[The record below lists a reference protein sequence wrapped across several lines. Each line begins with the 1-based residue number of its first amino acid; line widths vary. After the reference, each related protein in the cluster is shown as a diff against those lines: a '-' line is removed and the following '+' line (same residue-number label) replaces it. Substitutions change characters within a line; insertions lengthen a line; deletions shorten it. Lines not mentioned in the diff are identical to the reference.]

1 MVQDKPFSAFETFLV
16 EDVILTLG
24 NLRGALDWLLQPDGV
39 IEPGALRGGLERMA
53 HQLAL
58 LDDRAHLV
66 CRTLRSPAVP
76 PSERARAPYAG
87 ASGISLEHL
96 LRDALAEG
104 PTTTVAPFFR
114 SSRIAHG

>member
-16 EDVILTLG
+16 EDVFLTLG
-24 NLRGALDWLLQPDGV
+24 NLRGALGWLLQPNEA

-58 LDDRAHLV
+58 LDDRAHQV
-66 CRTLRSPAVP
+66 CRTLRLPAAP
-76 PSERARAPYAG
+76 SSERTRAPYAG

-104 PTTTVAPFFR
+104 PVAAGAPFFR
-114 SSRIAHG
+114 SSRATHG